1 MHIKLMDKMDTK
13 TYARIIISDHVT
25 DVGCRGFIISRILNS
40 DIEKGTAINIAKN
53 KVELRLYGKKE
64 QIEAF
69 VGQLKEELKVKYG
82 NPEVIV
88 GDIMYMKILDVP
100 IVERA
105 AQAHLLDQFDKGI
118 GVLKELDKGLG
129 VLREL
134 DIGLKALRELPAKFG
149 LYYVLGSVLLAL
161 IIIFGTVY
169 AISALI

>member
-1 MHIKLMDKMDTK
+1 MLTK
-13 TYARIIISDHVT
+13 VYAKIIISDHVT

-40 DIEKGTAINIAKN
+40 DIEKGTAINIGKN

-88 GDIMYMKILDVP
+88 GNIMYMKTLDVP
-100 IVERA
+100 MVERA

-118 GVLKELDKGLG
+118 GVLRELDKGL
-129 VLREL
+129 V
-134 DIGLKALRELPAKFG
+134 ALGELPAKFG
-149 LYYVLGSVLLAL
+149 LYYVLGSVLLAA

-169 AISALI
+169 AIGALM

>member
-1 MHIKLMDKMDTK
+1 MGKMDTK

-40 DIEKGTAINIAKN
+40 DIERGTAINIGKN
-53 KVELRLYGKKE
+53 KVELRLYGTKQ
-64 QIEAF
+64 QIEIF
-69 VGQLKEELKVKYG
+69 VGQLKEELKAKYG

-88 GDIMYMKILDVP
+88 GNIIYMKILDVP
-100 IVERA
+100 MVERA

-118 GVLKELDKGLG
+118 GVL
-129 VLREL
+129 
-134 DIGLKALRELPAKFG
+134 RELPTKFG